1 MKSLKSIKKLG
12 IIVSLDL
19 IIPFTILLVLVIYL
33 IYSRNQFEKKM
44 LMLYEEKF
52 EEWKKHT
59 TVNKEKNSCK
69 ELVGLIFKE
78 NDKINIELRNK
89 SVQRRIEQGKF
100 DIKE

>member
-1 MKSLKSIKKLG
+1 M
-12 IIVSLDL
+12 SLDL
-19 IIPFTILLVLVIYL
+19 LIPFTILLVLVVYL

-44 LMLYEEKF
+44 LNLYEEKF

-59 TVNKEKNSCK
+59 TVNKEKNICK

-78 NDKINIELRNK
+78 NDKIKVELLDSNVK
-89 SVQRRIEQGKF
+89 RRVEQGKF

>member
-1 MKSLKSIKKLG
+1 M
-12 IIVSLDL
+12 SLDL
-19 IIPFTILLVLVIYL
+19 LIPFTILLGLVIYL

-44 LMLYEEKF
+44 LTLYEEKF

-59 TVNKEKNSCK
+59 TLNKEKNSCK

-78 NDKINIELRNK
+78 NDKIKVELLNS
-89 SVQRRIEQGKF
+89 SVKRRVEQGKF

>member
-1 MKSLKSIKKLG
+1 M
-12 IIVSLDL
+12 SLDL
-19 IIPFTILLVLVIYL
+19 LIPFTILLGLVVYL

-44 LMLYEEKF
+44 LTLYEEKF

-59 TVNKEKNSCK
+59 TLNKEKNSYK

-78 NDKINIELRNK
+78 NDKIKVELLNS
-89 SVQRRIEQGKF
+89 SVKRRVEQGKF